1 MVLGTFASLS
11 PLFANAQ
18 GCELEEA
25 LILGYTVTKIHE
37 MKTFATRAYI
47 FKDYVSKCWQ
57 GRQRTLKGSA
67 QNLCFKFAMNS
78 LTGKFGQRSF
88 DTNRAIFTTDY
99 EPSKKMDQSFQEM
112 LQRVVDFTP
121 IFTAEGYNS
130 AIMLDV
136 ENEQK
141 GPRYPIYLSA
151 QILAYA
157 RVHMSHIMRAA
168 NCYRSWSR
176 AIYYTDTDSLLM
188 YVRSRSLMSSL
199 RSGRPNVCPIWPKL
213 VLLVMNWVS

>member
-1 MVLGTFASLS
+1 
-11 PLFANAQ
+11 
-18 GCELEEA
+18 
-25 LILGYTVTKIHE
+25 
-37 MKTFATRAYI
+37 
-47 FKDYVSKCWQ
+47 
-57 GRQRTLKGSA
+57 
-67 QNLCFKFAMNS
+67 
-78 LTGKFGQRSF
+78 
-88 DTNRAIFTTDY
+88 
-99 EPSKKMDQSFQEM
+99 MDQSFQEM

-141 GPRYPIYLSA
+141 VCSFRSHTFPHFVQGPRYPIYLSA